1 MVITLDV
8 GSYWLG
14 ILTGL
19 VGVFLILF
27 FVAIGQY
34 RKQKSAEA
42 VVAETAKKVVPAV
55 KKPVA
60 KSKKTPL

>member
-14 ILTGL
+14 VLSGL

-34 RKQKSAEA
+34 RKQKAAEIEIAKA
-42 VVAETAKKVVPAV
+42 VQAV
-55 KKPVA
+55 KKSA
-60 KSKKTPL
+60 GKSKKTPL